1 MKKLVFFTVIL
12 ALLVS
17 SVIAEERLTL
27 SIGGELME
35 RDMPQD
41 IEEAQDLIRYLIDI
55 ANKADEKIENDYV
68 QNLAEVESY
77 KRQNEI
83 LQMKLEK
90 LESKLN
96 DISETNSE
104 VKFDSPIWNN
114 VSNNAKNFVKLC
126 LERNRNRRPSA
137 YKALDHPWFSNV
149 LNATHRLQ
157 NLKPDILISIK
168 NFNIKQRFKQM
179 IIKH

>member
-1 MKKLVFFTVIL
+1 MKKIVFFTVM
-12 ALLVS
+12 LLMFVS

-41 IEEAQDLIRYLIDI
+41 IEEAQDLIRYLLDI

-96 DISETNSE
+96 DISETNLE
-104 VKFDSPIWNN
+104 VKFDVDSILKQNTRCTFLFGMGPVIGSDTTLGFHLNALGSYRLFYN
-114 VSNNAKNFVKLC
+114 VHIGAELFSDIYQNT
-126 LERNRNRRPSA
+126 NRNCAFGIGLVVGYSL
-137 YKALDHPWFSNV
+137 Y
-149 LNATHRLQ
+149 
-157 NLKPDILISIK
+157 
-168 NFNIKQRFKQM
+168 
-179 IIKH
+179 